1 MTVNWPGQVLSS
13 VNGNRT
19 MRKILYGLTIVG
31 LIVFAPLAGF
41 PEERRSVSARRVD
54 EAPRIDGRMDEQIW
68 RNLPLLT
75 GFIQYMPHNGQS
87 ASQET
92 EARIGYDDRALYIGV
107 FCLDTVPDQIRR
119 ELRPRDDYGE
129 MNSDLLSVLINPY
142 NDSLN
147 SFYFM
152 VSAAGVQAD
161 SKFSGDMNDQSW
173 DAVWESAVTITRE
186 GWTVEIRIPF
196 STLRFS
202 SRMVQDWGVNL
213 WRWISRNREWSSW
226 NPVRREIQGW
236 QKQNGILRGV
246 QNLDPPLRLSLTPY
260 LSGYIEKGPAAGWG
274 RSFNG
279 GTDLKYGINDS
290 FTLDLT
296 LIPDFGQIQSDDEL
310 LNLTPYE
317 IQFNEKRQFFT
328 EGSELFNKGNIY
340 YSRRIG
346 DQPVGY
352 DIVSEQLGESE
363 ELVSNPEE
371 ARLINAT
378 KISGRTNNGL
388 GIGILNAM
396 TAPAFARIRDLSSGE
411 ERRIMTQSF
420 TNYNLA
426 VLDQTLFRNSYI
438 SLSNSN
444 VARSGCVAN
453 VTATEFIFAD
463 RSNTYRA
470 KGTGA
475 FSWIRD
481 EGQTTDGYKAFLEI
495 GKYGGRWQYHGSLSV
510 ISDQYNQ
517 NDFGYLRR
525 NNEVMAGMV
534 LSHQIYEPFGCFLS
548 LVNSL
553 ELTTHRMYRPNA
565 FSDVILRYWGEALF
579 RNQYGL
585 QWEFQ
590 AAPLEQHDYW
600 ETRTSDRYVILP
612 RYLKGWVIAGSDP
625 RQALAVNIRAG
636 FQRSMKH
643 DFPVTSQELGISPV
657 VRFNDHLNL
666 KFQGLYTRDRNQPG
680 YICGK
685 EDGDTIIF
693 GRRDRRTVENIL
705 EASYTFNSKAS
716 LIFRVRHYWSAAEYD
731 RFYQLE
737 NSGRL
742 VPSDYSDEHDINYNA
757 FNIYMTF
764 RWNFAPGSEILI
776 NWKNAVYASDAWTVD
791 TYWDNLGNILDSN
804 KTNSLSIKVLYYFD
818 GLFGLF
824 RRKS

>member
-1 MTVNWPGQVLSS
+1 MREILCALTV
-13 VNGNRT
+13 
-19 MRKILYGLTIVG
+19 VG
-31 LIVFAPLAGF
+31 LIVFAPVAGF
-41 PEERRSVSARRVD
+41 SEERRSISARRVD
-54 EAPRIDGRMDEQIW
+54 EAPRIDGRMDEQVW
-68 RNLPLLT
+68 QNLPLLT
-75 GFIQYMPHNGQS
+75 GFIQYMPHNGQA
-87 ASQET
+87 ASQDT
-92 EARIGYDDRALYIGV
+92 EARIGYDDRAFYIGV
-107 FCLDTVPDQIRR
+107 LCLDTDHDQIGR
-119 ELRPRDDYGE
+119 ELRPRDDYGD

-147 SFYFM
+147 SFYFV

-161 SKFSGDMNDQSW
+161 SKFSGDTSDQRW
-173 DAVWESAVTITRE
+173 DAVWESAVAITRE

-213 WRWISRNREWSSW
+213 WRWIARNREWSCW

-236 QKQNGILRGV
+236 QKQNGVLRGV
-246 QNLDPPLRLSLTPY
+246 RDLDPPLRLSLTPY

-290 FTLDLT
+290 FTLDVT

-352 DIVSEQLGESE
+352 DIVSDQLGESE
-363 ELVSNPEE
+363 ELISNPEE
-371 ARLINAT
+371 TRLINAT

-396 TAPAFARIRDLSSGE
+396 TAPAFARSRDLSSGE

-420 TNYNLA
+420 TNYNLT
-426 VLDQTLFRNSYI
+426 VLDQTLSRNSYV

-444 VARSGCVAN
+444 VIRSSCVAN
-453 VTATEFIFAD
+453 VSATEFIFAD

-481 EGQTTDGYKAFLEI
+481 EGQTAAGYKAFLEI
-495 GKYGGRWQYHGSLSV
+495 GKYGGIWQYQGSLSV
-510 ISDQYNQ
+510 ISDRYDQ

-525 NNEVMAGMV
+525 NNEVVAGAV

-548 LVNSL
+548 LVNNL

-565 FSDVILRYWGEALF
+565 FSDVILRYWGEASF
-579 RNQYGL
+579 RNQYSL
-585 QWEFQ
+585 QWELQ
-590 AAPLEQHDYW
+590 AVPLEQHDYW
-600 ETRTSDRYVILP
+600 ETRMSDRYVILP
-612 RYLKGWVIAGSDP
+612 RYLKGWMTAGSDP
-625 RQALAVNIRAG
+625 RRMLAVKIRAG
-636 FQRSMKH
+636 YQSSMKY
-643 DFPVTSQELGISPV
+643 DFPVTSQEFGVSPA

-666 KFQGLYTRDRNQPG
+666 RFQGLYTRDRNQPG
-680 YICGK
+680 YISSE
-685 EDGDTIIF
+685 EDGDTVIF

-716 LIFRVRHYWSAAEYD
+716 LIFRVRHYWSTAEYD

-742 VPSDYSDEHDINYNA
+742 VLSDYSNEHDINYNA

-764 RWNFAPGSEILI
+764 RWNFAPGSEILM
-776 NWKNAVYASDAWTVD
+776 NWKNAVYTSDAGPVD
-791 TYWDNLGNILDSN
+791 TYWGNLGDTLDSP
-804 KTNSLSIKVLYYFD
+804 KTNSLSIKILYYFD
-818 GLFGLF
+818 GFFGLF
-824 RRKS
+824 RRKN